1 MIKAIPTEAIMK
13 AMDLIKK
20 KYTHWAIIIVK
31 KAIVV
36 SMATA
41 PKNLRSTIK
50 GRCNPFIITKGRTIR
65 HQYYEN
71 QEQGSTIQG
80 RVCHI
85 AKSLKKRVPSFSL
98 MPFVGWPQMFHQ
110 MQNRTFCMLTLSKEI
125 PGLYLN
131 DLEFEIFSWKLFKQL
146 HCVSGE
152 SILWKKYV
160 FIEKSKIFTQ
170 SLRNFVKMRSIWVPH
185 FDKIS

>member
-65 HQYYEN
+65 HHYYEN

-85 AKSLKKRVPSFSL
+85 A
-98 MPFVGWPQMFHQ
+98 
-110 MQNRTFCMLTLSKEI
+110 
-125 PGLYLN
+125 
-131 DLEFEIFSWKLFKQL
+131 
-146 HCVSGE
+146 
-152 SILWKKYV
+152 
-160 FIEKSKIFTQ
+160 
-170 SLRNFVKMRSIWVPH
+170 
-185 FDKIS
+185 